1 MISKNINY
9 LEATGLR
16 KLMMNCYILDVHINW
31 CYINKNQTYEFV
43 EVGPLNMLCPQKLS
57 KLYII
62 LQGISSEEDIS
73 KNWWTEFSSW
83 QDLRA
88 LLRTGTTLSIH
99 RVVQY
104 LKIRL
109 EELNA
114 YDSYIEMIDDNGN
127 IEIVIIEN
135 SGEIIQSFT
144 LKAKRKRLRRLKEI
158 AAFNVAKHIYSED
171 DLNILEI
178 PKTLKPLV

>member
-31 CYINKNQTYEFV
+31 CYINKNQAYELV

-88 LLRTGTTLSIH
+88 LLRTGTMLSIH
-99 RVVQY
+99 RVVNY
-104 LKIRL
+104 LNIKF

-114 YDSYIEMIDDNGN
+114 CESTIEMINANGN
-127 IEIVIIEN
+127 IEIEVTETI
-135 SGEIIQSFT
+135 GEIYQSFT
-144 LKAKRKRLRRLKEI
+144 LKAKRKRLRRLKDI
-158 AAFNVAKHIYSED
+158 AANNVAKHI
-171 DLNILEI
+171 
-178 PKTLKPLV
+178 